1 MEHTLVAGKQNDIDY
16 MFGCTANDMGGIIA
30 SLAGWAQ
37 VQQDNHM
44 RPAYFYRFER
54 ALPEDDPNDNRV
66 LKGAFHSSELWYTFG
81 TLGRCWRPMTE
92 GDYELSRIM
101 CDMWTNFA
109 KTGNP
114 NGSLAPLGPVH
125 HYRAEHD
132 DFQYCGMRRLQNDEP
147 GSGRESP

>member
-1 MEHTLVAGKQNDIDY
+1 
-16 MFGCTANDMGGIIA
+16 
-30 SLAGWAQ
+30 
-37 VQQDNHM
+37 M

-114 NGSLAPLGPVH
+114 NGVALPHWDPYTITAPSMMTFNI
-125 HYRAEHD
+125 AE
-132 DFQYCGMRRLQNDEP
+132 CGGCKMMNPDPEGKVRKEIDHILDGLRK
-147 GSGRESP
+147 